1 MSALI
6 ARRLALRRSTN
17 FASSMRTTAA
27 RRFESTATS
36 KAAEGAKE
44 AASKAAET
52 AKQAASKTAETSKQA
67 ASKTAEA
74 TKETTSK
81 AAEAAKDTG
90 SKAAENAKETAAK
103 AAGAAR
109 ETASKA
115 ADAAKETAA
124 RAAEGLSR
132 VTSAAAPALMG
143 AAKGATEALGKVG
156 GRTGRF
162 IKFIEGTYHVPLS
175 LFPSPTRET
184 SFETDLCAPV
194 CAIAST
200 AQVPRVVYYS
210 RVGLELGKIVFRNQ
224 QMTPPSAATF
234 QTYFQNAWKSLQ
246 SPGAL
251 MNTISARVP
260 PSNPMQAVRGLS
272 NAQLAAGGVLVAEL
286 LGFFTVGEIIGR
298 FKLIGYH
305 GDAHAAHH

>member
-6 ARRLALRRSTN
+6 ARRLALRHSTN

-36 KAAEGAKE
+36 KVAEGAKE

-162 IKFIEGTYHVPLS
+162 IKFIE
-175 LFPSPTRET
+175 
-184 SFETDLCAPV
+184 
-194 CAIAST
+194 

>member
-6 ARRLALRRSTN
+6 ARQLALRRSAN

-27 RRFESTATS
+27 RRFESTTTS

-81 AAEAAKDTG
+81 AADAAKETTSKAADAAKDTG
-90 SKAAENAKETAAK
+90 SKAAGNAKETAAK
-103 AAGAAR
+103 AAEAAK

-115 ADAAKETAA
+115 AEAAKETAA

-162 IKFIEGTYHVPLS
+162 IKFVE
-175 LFPSPTRET
+175 
-184 SFETDLCAPV
+184 
-194 CAIAST
+194 
-200 AQVPRVVYYS
+200 AQIPRVVYYS

-251 MNTISARVP
+251 MKTVSARVP
-260 PSNPMQAVRGLS
+260 PSDPMQAVRGLS
-272 NAQLAAGGVLVAEL
+272 NTQLAAGGVLLAEI